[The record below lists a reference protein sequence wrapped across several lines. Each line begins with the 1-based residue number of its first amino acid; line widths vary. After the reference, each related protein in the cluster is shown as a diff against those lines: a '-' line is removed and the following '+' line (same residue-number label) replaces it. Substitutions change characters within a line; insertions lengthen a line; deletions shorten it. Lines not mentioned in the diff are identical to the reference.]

1 MTIEIQT
8 FVPSAKATTSANV
21 FHRLSVVSSA
31 TGCDCTT
38 RPPSAPALP
47 AARRR

>member
-31 TGCDCTT
+31 TEL
-38 RPPSAPALP
+38 RLYNV
-47 AARRR
+47 AAQRARAAGGKAS